1 MGANYLKQR
10 VALVTPSYAAD
21 FERCKLL
28 CESVDRFVSDNVD
41 HYILV
46 DDGDYALFSTLSG
59 GKRHVVNELDILPS
73 WLHSFRQG
81 FSKSSRKMWLST
93 KTWPM
98 RGWHVQQLRRIAIAG
113 HISHDAILYC
123 DSDMLFVRP
132 FETKNLWRKDAL
144 RLYRKDNGIN
154 TDQLDSNAL
163 HFDWTRSAAT
173 LNGLSAPVFPA
184 HDYINNLVTW
194 RREHVLNMC
203 ANIEKSS
210 GRDWVSAIGRNRS
223 FSECQIYGAYA
234 DDVLQ
239 GEGHWHA
246 AEGLCQTYWS
256 GQALTREGVE
266 AFVDGMSDNQ
276 VAIGVQ
282 SFTNTAPD
290 VLRYLL
296 AA

>member
-1 MGANYLKQR
+1 MGSNTFDQR

-28 CESVDRFVSDNVD
+28 CESVDRFVSEDVD

-46 DDGDYALFSTLSG
+46 DDGDYSQFSGLSG

-73 WLHSFRQG
+73 WLHNFKQG
-81 FSKSSRKMWLST
+81 FSQSSRKVWLST

-113 HISHDAILYC
+113 HISHDGILYC

-132 FETKNLWRKDAL
+132 FKTQTLWQNGSM
-144 RLYRKDNGIN
+144 RLYRKPNAIN
-154 TDQLDSNAL
+154 SDVMEKNAL
-163 HFDWTRSAAT
+163 HFDWTQSAAA
-173 LNGLSAPVFPA
+173 LNGLNTPSFPA

-194 RREHVLNMC
+194 RRQHVLDMC
-203 ANIEKSS
+203 KNIETST

-234 DDVLQ
+234 DGVIG

-266 AFVDGMSDNQ
+266 AFVGGMSDDQ

-282 SFTNTAPD
+282 SFTNTTPD